1 MATNLTLFPVD
12 GPVTLYWQ
20 DGSSEKVEAQ
30 QTCQRQ
36 MIDGGICTISDSPDD
51 IDAHEFA
58 EAMVR
63 FWQGLVDKIRAEAA
77 GQAPT
82 ATPL

>member
-20 DGSSEKVEAQ
+20 DGSSEMVEAQ
-30 QTCQRQ
+30 QTSQRQ
-36 MIDGGICTISDSPDD
+36 LIDGGICTISDSPDD
-51 IDAHEFA
+51 IEAHEFA

-63 FWQGLVDKIRAEAA
+63 FWMGMLDKAREAA
-77 GQAPT
+77 QQPT
-82 ATPL
+82 ATPV

>member
-20 DGSSEKVEAQ
+20 DGSSEKIEAQ

-36 MIDGGICTISDSPDD
+36 LVEGGICTISDSPDD
-51 IDAHEFA
+51 IEAHEFA

-63 FWQGLVDKIRAEAA
+63 FWMGMLDKARDAA
-77 GQAPT
+77 GPT